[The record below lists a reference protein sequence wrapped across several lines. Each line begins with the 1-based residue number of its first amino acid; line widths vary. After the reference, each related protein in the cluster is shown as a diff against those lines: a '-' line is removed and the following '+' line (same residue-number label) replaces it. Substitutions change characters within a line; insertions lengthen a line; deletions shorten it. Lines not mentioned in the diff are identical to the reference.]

1 MHKEPKVILRVY
13 LTPDE
18 RDALKQIAEEQNSSL
33 SELIATAT
41 RKQYKLGKKKKVRQ
55 VNASLLEDATMQNS
69 EVANTHTVEAGFDLS
84 VDGEQVSL
92 DEPSLTSSTAVDD
105 VVLESVET
113 HSSDVEITVTPE
125 VDTTAPEVVDSLLDV
140 AELLSRDC
148 QPWEYTTEER
158 DFMKNRI
165 TEINGIIDNAKA
177 SGNTLSKKQFRKLCN
192 EKDQLKK
199 IVYYNNVK

>member
-1 MHKEPKVILRVY
+1 MSKKDFRVWC
-13 LTPDE
+13 D
-18 RDALKQIAEEQNSSL
+18 
-33 SELIATAT
+33 SEY
-41 RKQYKLGKKKKVRQ
+41 KQYLQLLAEQQGISLNKLVLDLVEKKYPFNKKAKAILK
-55 VNASLLEDATMQNS
+55 NATMQIS
-69 EVANTHTVEAGFDLS
+69 EVANEHTADAGCDLS
-84 VDGEQVSL
+84 ADVEQVSL
-92 DEPSLTSSTAVDD
+92 DEPSLTASAPADA

-125 VDTTAPEVVDSLLDV
+125 VDTTAPEVADSLFDV

>member
-55 VNASLLEDATMQNS
+55 VNASLLEDATMQIS
-69 EVANTHTVEAGFDLS
+69 EVANTHTVDAGCDLS
-84 VDGEQVSL
+84 VDVEQVSL
-92 DEPSLTSSTAVDD
+92 DAPSLTSSTTVDD

-125 VDTTAPEVVDSLLDV
+125 VDTTAPEVANGDDYDFF
-140 AELLSRDC
+140 ENLLSKGSE
-148 QPWEYTTEER
+148 PHLFTKKEKKA
-158 DFMKNRI
+158 MKNRI
-165 TEINGIIDNAKA
+165 TAI
-177 SGNTLSKKQFRKLCN
+177 N
-192 EKDQLKK
+192 EKINTAKETGNHIPTSEYAKLVEQKK
-199 IVYYNNVK
+199 HLIPIVYPNK

>member
-1 MHKEPKVILRVY
+1 MSKKDFRVWCDSEYKQY
-13 LTPDE
+13 L
-18 RDALKQIAEEQNSSL
+18 QFIAEQQGVSL
-33 SELIATAT
+33 N
-41 RKQYKLGKKKKVRQ
+41 KLVLDLVEKKYPFNKKAKAILK
-55 VNASLLEDATMQNS
+55 NATMQIS
-69 EVANTHTVEAGFDLS
+69 EVANMHTVDAGFDLS
-84 VDGEQVSL
+84 ADVEQVSL
-92 DEPSLTSSTAVDD
+92 DEPSLTASAPADA

-125 VDTTAPEVVDSLLDV
+125 EDTTAPEVADSLFDI

>member
-69 EVANTHTVEAGFDLS
+69 EVANTHTVEAGVDLS

-113 HSSDVEITVTPE
+113 HSSDV
-125 VDTTAPEVVDSLLDV
+125 
-140 AELLSRDC
+140 
-148 QPWEYTTEER
+148 
-158 DFMKNRI
+158 
-165 TEINGIIDNAKA
+165 
-177 SGNTLSKKQFRKLCN
+177 
-192 EKDQLKK
+192 
-199 IVYYNNVK
+199 